1 MADPYYFFNPGF
13 ENDGTLIGRGWTDTM
28 GRAVDDPYHLGAYAT
43 DEQSRNAMY
52 RAIWESVPGA
62 TAAEKYENAAKSGV
76 GNVEIGSW
84 AVQNGLLSEQE
95 LYASPSYQYAK
106 SFSGPHGLAKLGRP
120 ALALGAGAMLGGMA
134 YTGLG
139 AMGAL
144 GGAEGAAGAG
154 AYGGMDAAAVAG
166 ADYGAGAAGMGGLEY
181 GIGQGAISNA
191 ADQVAYGGIPGEV
204 GATMPAA
211 QAAGVGEIAG
221 AQMGGAAPTIGVPSA
236 LEQGLG
242 MGAGIGAG
250 TAAGMA
256 AGTAAG
262 NAVGQGFDW
271 GSLPQNAQSLL
282 GGMDWLGLGS
292 DLLGLNAQRD
302 YQKDLISTMN
312 RAIDYSDP
320 AYAQR
325 GYYQD
330 MYKNMQTDPNWMEN
344 DKLLQNMLNQSLRST
359 SSQNAAQGYM
369 GSGNIL
375 HDLTRTAN
383 ETIAPYGLQR
393 MQQIGEA
400 GGILGGRQNASQAI
414 GSLGQAAGQAG
425 IGQTQSIQSMMG
437 RLPRQG
443 INTGISNTL
452 GGLFGTF

>member
-1 MADPYYFFNPGF
+1 MADPYYFFNPGS

-28 GRAVDDPYHLGAYAT
+28 GHAVDDPYNLGAYAT
-43 DEQSRNAMY
+43 DQQSRDAMY

-62 TAAEKYENAAKSGV
+62 TPAEKYENAAKSGV
-76 GNVEIGSW
+76 GNVEIGGW

-106 SFSGPHGLAKLGRP
+106 SFSGPHGLARLGRP

-154 AYGGMDAAAVAG
+154 AYGGMDAGAVAG
-166 ADYGAGAAGMGGLEY
+166 ADYGAGALGAGGLEY
-181 GIGQGAISNA
+181 GIGQGAVTNA

-211 QAAGVGEIAG
+211 QAMAPGAVAG
-221 AQMGGAAPTIGVPSA
+221 AQMGGALP
-236 LEQGLG
+236 ELG
-242 MGAGIGAG
+242 IEAGMAGAAGAGALGGAALG
-250 TAAGMA
+250 GA

-271 GSLPQNAQSLL
+271 NSLPQNAAGLL
-282 GGMDWLGLGS
+282 QGMDWLGLGS

-302 YQKDLISTMN
+302 YQKDLISTLN

-320 AYAQR
+320 AYGQR
-325 GYYQD
+325 PFYQG
-330 MYKNMQTDPNWMEN
+330 MYKNMQTDPNWMQN
-344 DKLLQNMLNQSLRST
+344 DQLLQNMMNQSMRGV

-425 IGQTQSIQSMMG
+425 LGQTQSIQSMMG